1 MFQNM
6 SEWNKLVKACERS
19 SKLSYPD
26 KLFIENV
33 KQRLEQGE
41 MLKVNETFLLNKIFE
56 EKGALNAS

>member
-1 MFQNM
+1 MFQNVN
-6 SEWNKLVKACERS
+6 EWNKLVRACERLS
-19 SKLSYPD
+19 RLSYPD